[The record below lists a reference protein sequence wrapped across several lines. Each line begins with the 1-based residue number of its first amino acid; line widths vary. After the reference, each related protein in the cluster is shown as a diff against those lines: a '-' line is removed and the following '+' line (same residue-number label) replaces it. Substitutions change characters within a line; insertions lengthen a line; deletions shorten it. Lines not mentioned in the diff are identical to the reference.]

1 MGNIRS
7 ILPRTPYIDTLC
19 VNMMKAGYAV
29 NMTGNRVSIRND
41 TTVVAIAIRQQGD
54 LWQLWY
60 DTRHVTDEP
69 NTTQRG
75 TNEQRD

>member
-1 MGNIRS
+1 MGNVRS

-19 VNMMKAGYAV
+19 VKMMKAGYAV

-54 LWQLWY
+54 LWKLWY

-69 NTTQRG
+69 NTPKRNQ
-75 TNEQRD
+75 